1 MQPDHIYSPE
11 MGDVLTRNGAARA
24 GQETLASAVHARL
37 RHDILLGV
45 FRPGEKLAIEAL
57 CARYA
62 IGATPLREA
71 LNRLSAE
78 DLVVRA
84 DQRGFRVAPVSLTD
98 LEELTKTL
106 CWIGEMGLRE
116 SIRHGDAA
124 WEEAIVLAAHR
135 LSRVPREGAEG
146 YSSFN
151 PEWETR
157 HRAFHLALIAACGSH
172 WLIDFYGMLLD
183 RNTRY
188 RYLAF
193 ADASVPRDADAE
205 HREIVEAVL
214 ARDADRAVAAAE
226 AHMRRTSDT
235 VARTFSPLRP
245 VGRREAG
252 RGAGNLRPPPPSE
265 GMG

>member
-1 MQPDHIYSPE
+1 
-11 MGDVLTRNGAARA
+11 MGEASIRQTETRA
-24 GQETLASAVHARL
+24 GQATLSSAIYARL
-37 RHDILLGV
+37 RRDILLGV
-45 FRPGEKLAIEAL
+45 FRPGDKLAIDAL
-57 CARYA
+57 CARYD

-78 DLVVRA
+78 ELVVRA
-84 DQRGFRVAPVSLTD
+84 DQRGFRVAPVSLAD

-106 CWIGEMGLRE
+106 CWICDLALRE

-135 LSRVPREGAEG
+135 LSRVPREGPEG

-172 WLIDFYGMLLD
+172 WLIDFYAMLLD
-183 RNTRY
+183 RNARY

-193 ADASVPRDADAE
+193 ADATVPRDAEAE
-205 HREIVEAVL
+205 HQDIVEAAL

-235 VARTFSPLRP
+235 VARMFSP
-245 VGRREAG
+245 AG
-252 RGAGNLRPPPPSE
+252 R
-265 GMG
+265 

>member
-1 MQPDHIYSPE
+1 MGEVSIQPTE
-11 MGDVLTRNGAARA
+11 ARA
-24 GQETLASAVHARL
+24 GQATLSSAIYARL
-37 RHDILLGV
+37 RRDILLGV

-57 CARYA
+57 CARYG

-84 DQRGFRVAPVSLTD
+84 DQRGFRVAPVSPED

-106 CWIGEMGLRE
+106 CWIGELALRE
-116 SIRHGDAA
+116 AIRNGDAA

-135 LSRVPREGAEG
+135 LSRVPREGPEG

-151 PEWETR
+151 PEWETL

-172 WLIDFYGMLLD
+172 WLIDFYATLLD

-193 ADASVPRDADAE
+193 ADASMPRDAEAE
-205 HREIVEAVL
+205 HRDIVEAVL
-214 ARDADRAVAAAE
+214 ARDTGRAVAAAE

-235 VARTFSPLRP
+235 VARMLVPGS
-245 VGRREAG
+245 
-252 RGAGNLRPPPPSE
+252 SE
-265 GMG
+265 GLLRDR

>member
-1 MQPDHIYSPE
+1 MSGIPVTASVRPQASPPA
-11 MGDVLTRNGAARA
+11 RPGATAEA
-24 GQETLASAVHARL
+24 PASHGTLASTIHARL
-37 RHDILLGV
+37 RRDILQGV
-45 FRPGEKLAIEAL
+45 FRPGEKLPIEAL
-57 CARYA
+57 CARYG

-78 DLVVRA
+78 ELVLRS
-84 DQRGFRVAPVSLTD
+84 DQRGFRVAPVSLAD

-106 CWIGEMGLRE
+106 CWISGLALRE

-151 PEWETR
+151 PEWEAR
-157 HRAFHLALIAACGSH
+157 HRAFHLALIAACGSR
-172 WLIDFYGMLLD
+172 WLIDFYAMLLD

-193 ADASVPRDADAE
+193 ADASVPRDAEAE
-205 HREIVEAVL
+205 HRAIVDAVL
-214 ARDADRAVAAAE
+214 ARDADAAVAAAE
-226 AHMRRTSDT
+226 AHMRATAET
-235 VARTFSPLRP
+235 VARSVQAAL
-245 VGRREAG
+245 EAG
-252 RGAGNLRPPPPSE
+252 ERR
-265 GMG
+265 

>member
-1 MQPDHIYSPE
+1 
-11 MGDVLTRNGAARA
+11 MGEVSIQDDAGEVRA
-24 GQETLASAVHARL
+24 GQGTLASSVHTSL
-37 RHDILLGV
+37 RRDILRGV

-57 CARYA
+57 CARYG

-78 DLVVRA
+78 DLVIRA
-84 DQRGFRVAPVSLTD
+84 DQRGFRVAPVSLAD

-106 CWIGEMGLRE
+106 CWIGGLGLRE
-116 SIRHGDAA
+116 SIRHGDAG

-135 LSRVPREGAEG
+135 LSRVRREGAEG

-157 HRAFHLALIAACGSH
+157 HRALHLALIAACGSH
-172 WLIDFYGMLLD
+172 WLVEFYAMLLD

-193 ADASVPRDADAE
+193 ADASVPRDAEAE
-205 HREIVEAVL
+205 HRDIVDAVL
-214 ARDADRAVAAAE
+214 ARDADRAVAAADR
-226 AHMRRTSDT
+226 HMRRTAET
-235 VARTFSPLRP
+235 VARS
-245 VGRREAG
+245 VAG
-252 RGAGNLRPPPPSE
+252 TIGS
-265 GMG
+265 

>member
-1 MQPDHIYSPE
+1 MQPDHIYLPP
-11 MGDVLTRNGAARA
+11 MGGISIRQPDTQP
-24 GQETLASAVHARL
+24 GQATLSSAVYARL
-37 RHDILLGV
+37 RRDILLGV
-45 FRPGEKLAIEAL
+45 FRPGDKLPIDAL

-78 DLVVRA
+78 ELVVRA
-84 DQRGFRVAPVSLTD
+84 DQRGFRVAPVSLSD

-106 CWIGEMGLRE
+106 CWIGNLALRE

-135 LSRVPREGAEG
+135 LSRVPREGPEG

-172 WLIDFYGMLLD
+172 WLIDFYAMLLD

-193 ADASVPRDADAE
+193 ADASKPRDAEAE
-205 HREIVEAVL
+205 HRDIVEAVL
-214 ARDADRAVAAAE
+214 ARDADRAAAAAE

-235 VARTFSPLRP
+235 VARMFSPAR
-245 VGRREAG
+245 A
-252 RGAGNLRPPPPSE
+252 
-265 GMG
+265 